1 MAEFSIF
8 HTTDGVGDG
17 ASPYTSAQVIAW
29 LRRTYLR
36 DPATQFVLRG
46 YGGELAPTANSGANP
61 SIDVASGAAV
71 VYGHPYENDATK
83 NIPFTR
89 PTIGTTGYRVVLRL
103 DVAAR
108 TVRLVLLSSSD
119 GVSAIPAA
127 TQSAGTIWDMT
138 VATFTCTTAGNIT
151 LTDMRGYA
159 QPNLAIT
166 ANQIVNGAVGTAQL
180 ADGAVTAAKLAAG
193 AVTQAKLAAGAVG
206 TTQLADGAVT
216 AAKLAAAVAGAGLTG
231 GAGSP
236 LAVGAGTGISVAADT
251 VGIANGGVG
260 TAQLANDAV
269 DDTKVGNR
277 VPQFYR
283 RKGGHATDWSVGGLN
298 DYTPGAVRIQAGVRE
313 VTAAPGTGALSQTMT
328 FPQAFSAPPIVFLVS
343 NNPRWFETQINS
355 VTASGFNYD
364 YGNTYTSGGTSTI
377 RLYWLAIGPE

>member
-127 TQSAGTIWDMT
+127 TQSAGT
-138 VATFTCTTAGNIT
+138 IT